1 MKTNVTTLVKSVFAQ
16 RQAEKD
22 HIPAQEVAIKHFGA
36 ASAVAQ
42 MMASKGFTDPTQ
54 ADYAA
59 IAASQQFINLVKEK
73 SLIGQIESLGKN
85 LYMPL
90 NKPLSAF
97 DLAPCEVVPQKEPTK
112 ILTEKSQIGITL
124 DFKKIGGYAIFPERY
139 FESDTYSLVEPLI
152 NTALINSYVAGEN
165 ADFIETITADATTV
179 TATGFTMPT
188 LLADITSALAS
199 IDDPQN
205 AILLLNPFI
214 ALKIANELEL
224 DSLGVNGGSIRGIP
238 VITNKSVNENQK
250 IVLDLTKLIF
260 ATDPSVD
267 IKLTNEATVTTM
279 TNEPVYLFQEN
290 KVAIKVLGIN
300 GYKFLDGYKATVIED
315 AEVVGG

>member
-1 MKTNVTTLVKSVFAQ
+1 MPATTLVKSVFTQ
-16 RQAEKD
+16 HQAAKG
-22 HIPAQEVAIKHFGA
+22 HISPQEVAIKHFGA
-36 ASAVAQ
+36 SSAVAQ

-73 SLIGQIESLGKN
+73 SLIGQIEALGKN

-90 NKPLSAF
+90 NTPLSSF
-97 DLAPCEVVPQKEPTK
+97 DLSPCEVVPQAMPTS
-112 ILTEKSQIGITL
+112 ILTETSEIGFNL

-139 FESDTYSLVEPLI
+139 FKSDYYSLVEPLI

-179 TATGFTMPT
+179 TATGSTMPT

-199 IDDPQN
+199 IDDPQD
-205 AILLLNPFI
+205 AILLLNPFT
-214 ALKIANELEL
+214 ALNIANELEL

-250 IVLDLTKLIF
+250 IVFDLTKLTL
-260 ATDPSVD
+260 ATDPIVEL
-267 IKLTNEATVTTM
+267 KLTNEATVTTA
-279 TNEPVYLFQEN
+279 TSEPVYLFQEN

-300 GYKFLDGYKATVIED
+300 GYKFLDGYKATVIE
-315 AEVVGG
+315 G

>member
-165 ADFIETITADATTV
+165 ADFIEAITVDAISVPSTGNTKEALLSDITAAVTSLEDAR
-179 TATGFTMPT
+179 
-188 LLADITSALAS
+188 
-199 IDDPQN
+199 N
-205 AILLLNPFI
+205 AVIVLNPNT
-214 ALKIANELEL
+214 ALSIANTLDLET
-224 DSLGVNGGSIRGIP
+224 LGVNGGSIRDIP
-238 VITNKSVNENQK
+238 VITNKSVDESQK
-250 IVLDLTKLIF
+250 IVFDLTKLIL
-260 ATDPSVD
+260 ATDPSVE

-279 TNEPVYLFQEN
+279 TSEPVYLFQEN

-300 GYKFLDGYKATVIED
+300 GYKFLDGYKATVIE
-315 AEVVGG
+315 G